1 MKITVLTLFPEMY
14 EDFLKTSIIGRA
26 IDRGLAEVEFVQ
38 IRDFAHDNYKHVD
51 DRPFGGGCGQVM
63 KCQPV
68 LDALHSVKTDS
79 SYTLMMSPAGHP
91 YSQKKAHE
99 LSQKDHLIILCG
111 HYEGLD
117 ARIND
122 EVDELVSIGDYVLTG
137 GELGAMVLVDCVARL
152 VPGVLGCEESAQTES
167 FSSGLLEYP
176 QYTRPRAFDGLTV
189 PEPLLN
195 GNHAHIVDW
204 QLSESLYITLRRR
217 PEMAKA
223 YLDGRK
229 FTRHQQK
236 VVDAVF
242 DRIREEDEAAKAQT
256 EEQP

>member
-26 IDRGLAEVEFVQ
+26 VDRGLAEVEFVQ

-51 DRPFGGGCGQVM
+51 DRPFGGGRGQVM

-137 GELGAMVLVDCVARL
+137 GELASMVIMDSVIRL
-152 VPGVLGCEESAQTES
+152 LKGSITEGSTDEESHEN
-167 FSSGLLEYP
+167 GLLEYP
-176 QYTRPRAFDGLTV
+176 QYTQPAEYEGRKV
-189 PEPLLN
+189 PDVLLS
-195 GNHAHIVDW
+195 GNHAKIRAWRVE
-204 QLSESLYITLRRR
+204 QSLLLTKKER
-217 PEMAKA
+217 PDLFEKHEFTDEEKKIMKK
-223 YLDGRK
+223 LQKEGR
-229 FTRHQQK
+229 
-236 VVDAVF
+236 
-242 DRIREEDEAAKAQT
+242 I
-256 EEQP
+256 